1 MKREVH
7 IDEIE
12 RLYGLNDM
20 VKADCGGCAGC
31 SVCCQ
36 GMGNSVILDP
46 LDVHRLLK
54 GLSATFKELLEE
66 NAELHVEEGIILPNL
81 KMTGLEE
88 SCVFLNDRGRCSVHA
103 YRPGLCRIFPLG
115 RYYEGN
121 SFRYY
126 LQSRQCPKS
135 IRTKIKVKKWIDIPD
150 AGQYERFILEWHNF
164 LKELKEHFA
173 GSGDEALQKDVNT
186 FMLNLFYAESYDT
199 EADFYIQFEER
210 LAKAKKLVSALGW

>member
-7 IDEIE
+7 LDEIE

-31 SVCCQ
+31 SVCCH

-46 LDVHRLLK
+46 LDAYRLLK

-66 NAELHVEEGIILPNL
+66 SAELHVEEGIILPNL
-81 KMTGLEE
+81 KMTGREE
-88 SCVFLNDRGRCSVHA
+88 SCVFLDDTGRCSVHA

-115 RYYEGN
+115 RYYEGH

-126 LQSRQCPKS
+126 LQSSQCPKS
-135 IRTKIKVKKWIDIPD
+135 GRTKIKVKKWIDIPD
-150 AGQYERFILEWHNF
+150 AGQNEHFILEWHDF
-164 LKELKEHFA
+164 LKELKERFA
-173 GSGDEALQKDVNT
+173 GSRDEALQKDVNT
-186 FMLNLFYAESYDT
+186 FVLNLFYAEPYDM

-210 LAKAKKLVSALGW
+210 LAKAKKLVSALEW